1 MVRSITGEE
10 LNVIKAQLLN
20 RDWESVFG
28 TWAAAPSATEQA
40 KSENAERAIRKAID
54 ASEKLSAKDIGV
66 LAQGSYANRTNVRQD
81 SDVDICILCKNTFF
95 PNYAMS
101 EGLNDAVF
109 GFTNADYKYADFK
122 NDVETA
128 LKSYFGAGS
137 ITRGSKAFDVHEN
150 TYRLDADVVPCFE
163 HVRFMG
169 SPQSNWRISG
179 TQFLPD
185 SGGIVINW
193 PRQNYK
199 NGVDKNDATGRRF
212 KAVVRILKRLRN
224 EMAANGIEAAEPI
237 PSYLIECLV
246 WNVPKEGFGHDRYRA
261 DVRYALAHLWNQ
273 TRSDS
278 TCSEWGE
285 INELK
290 YLFRQGQPW
299 SREQVNS
306 FLDAAWNYI
315 GFE

>member
-1 MVRSITGEE
+1 
-10 LNVIKAQLLN
+10 VIKAQLLN

-193 PRQNYK
+193 PRQTTK
-199 NGVDKNDATGRRF
+199 TASTRTTRPDADSKLSSAFSNACATRWRPTASRPPNPSPPTSSSAWSGTFPRRDSDMTDTGPTC
-212 KAVVRILKRLRN
+212 ATRLRISGIKPVQT
-224 EMAANGIEAAEPI
+224 AHARNGEK
-237 PSYLIECLV
+237 STSSNTSFV
-246 WNVPKEGFGHDRYRA
+246 RA
-261 DVRYALAHLWNQ
+261 SPGAGS
-273 TRSDS
+273 RSTAFS
-278 TCSEWGE
+278 TPPGITSGS
-285 INELK
+285 N
-290 YLFRQGQPW
+290 R
-299 SREQVNS
+299 
-306 FLDAAWNYI
+306 
-315 GFE
+315 